1 MKKPT
6 HSGSGQ
12 IRIIG
17 GQWRGRKLPVPDS
30 PGLRPTTDR
39 VRETLFNWL
48 APVMVDAH
56 CLDCFAGSGALG
68 LEALSRY
75 AAQATLLEMD
85 RAVSQQLQKNLAT
98 LKANNARVVNTNTLT
113 FLSQPGTPHHVVFV
127 DPPFRKGLLE
137 ETLQLLETQGWLADD
152 ALIYVESEVE
162 TVCRPFRRTG
172 HCIEKRWP
180 DRSLIVCISATRKE
194 KMMLINLGR
203 LLMLFVWAFLI
214 LNLVHPFPR
223 PLNIFVNVALV
234 FMALMHGMQLALLKS
249 TIPKEGPQMTTGE
262 KIRIFL
268 FGVFEL
274 LVWQKKFKN
283 KK

>member
-6 HSGSGQ
+6 SSGSGQ

-48 APVMVDAH
+48 APYLVGAR

-75 AAQATLLEMD
+75 AADATLLEME
-85 RAVSQQLQKNLAT
+85 RSVAQQLQKNLAT
-98 LKANNARVVNTNTLT
+98 LKSSAAKVVNTNTLN
-113 FLSQPGTPHHVVFV
+113 FLNQTGEPHDIVFV

-137 ETLQLLETQGWLADD
+137 ETLNLLETRGWLAPQ

-162 TVCRPFRRTG
+162 NGLPPVPANWQLHR
-172 HCIEKRWP
+172 EK
-180 DRSLIVCISATRKE
+180 VA
-194 KMMLINLGR
+194 GQVAYR
-203 LLMLFVWAFLI
+203 LYL
-214 LNLVHPFPR
+214 R
-223 PLNIFVNVALV
+223 ES
-234 FMALMHGMQLALLKS
+234 Q
-249 TIPKEGPQMTTGE
+249 GE
-262 KIRIFL
+262 
-268 FGVFEL
+268 
-274 LVWQKKFKN
+274 QN
-283 KK
+283 AD

>member
-6 HSGSGQ
+6 SGGSGQ

-48 APVMVDAH
+48 APSMVDAR

-75 AAQATLLEMD
+75 AASTTLLEME
-85 RAVSQQLQKNLAT
+85 RHVAQQLQKNLAT
-98 LKANNARVVNTNTLT
+98 LKAEHGKVVNTNTLT
-113 FLSQPGTPHHVVFV
+113 YLNQSGTPHDVVFV

-137 ETLQLLETQGWLADD
+137 ETLNLLEVNGWLADG

-162 TVCRPFRRTG
+162 NGLPPVPAS
-172 HCIEKRWP
+172 W
-180 DRSLIVCISATRKE
+180 SLHREEIAGQVAY
-194 KMMLINLGR
+194 R
-203 LLMLFVWAFLI
+203 LYHREV
-214 LNLVHPFPR
+214 
-223 PLNIFVNVALV
+223 
-234 FMALMHGMQLALLKS
+234 Q
-249 TIPKEGPQMTTGE
+249 GE
-262 KIRIFL
+262 KDAD
-268 FGVFEL
+268 
-274 LVWQKKFKN
+274 
-283 KK
+283 

>member
-6 HSGSGQ
+6 SSGSGQ

-48 APVMVDAH
+48 APYLVGAR

-75 AAQATLLEMD
+75 AANATLLEME
-85 RAVSQQLQKNLAT
+85 RGVAQQLQKNLAT
-98 LKANNARVVNTNTLT
+98 LKSSAAKVVNTNTLN
-113 FLSQPGTPHHVVFV
+113 FLSQNGEPHDIVFV

-137 ETLQLLETQGWLADD
+137 ETLNLLETRGWLAPQ

-162 TVCRPFRRTG
+162 NGLPLVPASWQLHR
-172 HCIEKRWP
+172 EK
-180 DRSLIVCISATRKE
+180 VA
-194 KMMLINLGR
+194 GQVAYR
-203 LLMLFVWAFLI
+203 LYL
-214 LNLVHPFPR
+214 R
-223 PLNIFVNVALV
+223 ES
-234 FMALMHGMQLALLKS
+234 Q
-249 TIPKEGPQMTTGE
+249 GE
-262 KIRIFL
+262 
-268 FGVFEL
+268 
-274 LVWQKKFKN
+274 QN
-283 KK
+283 AD

>member
-6 HSGSGQ
+6 SSGSGQ

-48 APVMVDAH
+48 APYLVGAR

-75 AAQATLLEMD
+75 AADATLLEME
-85 RAVSQQLQKNLAT
+85 RGVAQQLQKNLAT
-98 LKANNARVVNTNTLT
+98 LKSSAAKVVNTNTLI
-113 FLSQPGTPHHVVFV
+113 FLSQNGEPHDIVFV

-137 ETLQLLETQGWLADD
+137 ETLNLLETRGWLAPQ

-162 TVCRPFRRTG
+162 NGLPPVPASWQLHR
-172 HCIEKRWP
+172 EK
-180 DRSLIVCISATRKE
+180 VA
-194 KMMLINLGR
+194 GQVAYR
-203 LLMLFVWAFLI
+203 LYL
-214 LNLVHPFPR
+214 R
-223 PLNIFVNVALV
+223 ES
-234 FMALMHGMQLALLKS
+234 Q
-249 TIPKEGPQMTTGE
+249 GE
-262 KIRIFL
+262 
-268 FGVFEL
+268 
-274 LVWQKKFKN
+274 QN
-283 KK
+283 AD

>member
-6 HSGSGQ
+6 SSGSGQ

-48 APVMVDAH
+48 APYLVGAR

-75 AAQATLLEMD
+75 AADATLLEME
-85 RAVSQQLQKNLAT
+85 RGVAQQLQKNLAT
-98 LKANNARVVNTNTLT
+98 LKSSAAKVVNTNTLN
-113 FLSQPGTPHHVVFV
+113 FLNQNGEPYDIVFV

-137 ETLQLLETQGWLADD
+137 ETLNLLETRGWLAPQ

-162 TVCRPFRRTG
+162 NGLPPVPASWQLHR
-172 HCIEKRWP
+172 EK
-180 DRSLIVCISATRKE
+180 VA
-194 KMMLINLGR
+194 GQVAYR
-203 LLMLFVWAFLI
+203 LYL
-214 LNLVHPFPR
+214 R
-223 PLNIFVNVALV
+223 ES
-234 FMALMHGMQLALLKS
+234 Q
-249 TIPKEGPQMTTGE
+249 GE
-262 KIRIFL
+262 
-268 FGVFEL
+268 
-274 LVWQKKFKN
+274 QDAD
-283 KK
+283 